1 VAPHHQYLL
10 PSCTNV
16 YSYPLN
22 IYSPRKKV
30 PLFFFSSSLLL
41 HNHRSQHT
49 SAGGPR
55 MSNELS
61 RRRSSLAVVGR
72 ARWQSSPPSTPA
84 GRSLSGRPSPST
96 PRHRLPS
103 PHPLSLTHSGRR
115 CPVLMRAGAGADST
129 GRCGFRRASSP
140 SSSARPWK
148 ILGGSVGGTSPPWQ
162 HPLLLPSGTMARQ
175 ISRVVRP

>member
-1 VAPHHQYLL
+1 LLMWQVFEVVFANVAPHHQYSL
-10 PSCTNV
+10 PSCTNI

-22 IYSPRKKV
+22 INYPRKKA

-41 HNHRSQHT
+41 RNHISQHT

-72 ARWQSSPPSTPA
+72 ARWQSSPLSTPA
-84 GRSLSGRPSPST
+84 GCSLSGRPSPST

-103 PHPLSLTHSGRR
+103 PHPPLSHSGRR
-115 CPVLMRAGAGADST
+115 CPVLMRAGAGADYA
-129 GRCGFRRASSP
+129 GRCGLRCASSS
-140 SSSARPWK
+140 SSSARPWR
-148 ILGGSVGGTSPPWQ
+148 ILGG
-162 HPLLLPSGTMARQ
+162 
-175 ISRVVRP
+175 